1 MHFRTALLAIIF
13 FVGCQSTSPTSQSMA
28 DVRNKADHLTRSI
41 LEGWNTQDLDRLM
54 SAFASDADVVAADGR
69 YLVGRE
75 QIRSY
80 YEENLR
86 GPYAVLRLREPRIT
100 SSRHIE
106 GDIYLVDAD
115 WKVFSPDS
123 PSPVA
128 SPHGTSLLRCRAGSC
143 VIVASRVM
151 FPARVQ

>member
-1 MHFRTALLAIIF
+1 MHLRTGLLPIAF
-13 FVGCQSTSPTSQSMA
+13 LVACQSMSPAPQSMA
-28 DVRNKADHLTRSI
+28 DVRNSAGHITRTI

-54 SAFASDADVVAADGR
+54 SPFASDADLVAADGR
-69 YLVGRE
+69 YWVGRE

-80 YEENLR
+80 YEKNLR

-100 SSRHIE
+100 SLRHIE

-123 PSPVA
+123 SSPVA
-128 SPHGTSLLRCRAGSC
+128 SPHGTSLLRCRGGSC
-143 VIVASRVM
+143 VVVASRVM